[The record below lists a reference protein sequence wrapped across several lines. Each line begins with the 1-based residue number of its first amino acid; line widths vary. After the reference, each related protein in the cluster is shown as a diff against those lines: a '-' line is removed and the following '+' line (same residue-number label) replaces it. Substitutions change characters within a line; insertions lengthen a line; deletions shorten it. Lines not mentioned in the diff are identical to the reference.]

1 MTTKDSGLYRV
12 GTPEKARKILSKLVN
27 DGKITVQDLDQES
40 PGAAYTREIAEK
52 YYPEIKL
59 KPHRNLLREIK
70 QTESVEIINKRDFDP
85 GSIADSSRTPTQVL
99 RQEKEP
105 IYSTVGVIDS
115 DGGIDEPLPF

>member
-1 MTTKDSGLYRV
+1 MTTKETGLYRV

-27 DGKITVQDLDQES
+27 DGKITIQDLDQES
-40 PGAAYTREIAEK
+40 PGAAYTREIAAK

-59 KPHRNLLREIK
+59 KPHRNLLRDIEP
-70 QTESVEIINKRDFDP
+70 TESVEIINRRDFDP
-85 GSIADSSRTPTQVL
+85 GSIADSSRTPPQVL
-99 RQEKEP
+99 RQEKKP